1 MILWVRN
8 GVGALLGD
16 SSVPCGVHE
25 GHLVMLATFLRGRN
39 KKGKV
44 SQ

>member
-16 SSVPCGVHE
+16 SSVPCGVYE
-25 GHLVMLATFLRGRN
+25 GHLVVLVTFLRGRN
-39 KKGKV
+39 NKGKV